1 MKKTYI
7 HIDTSGDCFEDDK
20 IILISGMKVDK
31 YNNIL
36 SHFYEDIPAYS
47 SPTLNQNYSFQNFK
61 SDDLIISNVF
71 RDKLAKFKNFILGTV
86 LISHYKYYEIE
97 FLRRALKNAGLG
109 TVQTTTTF
117 GEKAVVKTLYKV
129 LNDPLYREEMF
140 DATKQAGTFTGGTR
154 FLETQKVPV
163 LWTLGFPIA
172 VSSFVMN
179 QQMLRKYNQY

>member
-31 YNNIL
+31 NNSIL
-36 SHFYEDIPAYS
+36 SYFYEDIPAYS

-61 SDDLIISNVF
+61 SDDLITSNVF

-97 FLRRALKNAGLG
+97 FLRRALKNAGLEMIKNEWIDLQENII
-109 TVQTTTTF
+109 TQNDF
-117 GEKAVVKTLYKV
+117 GGNIYDVAKKFKLELGKREDLFFVNNAVAEIHHRMV
-129 LNDPLYREEMF
+129 N
-140 DATKQAGTFTGGTR
+140 
-154 FLETQKVPV
+154 
-163 LWTLGFPIA
+163 
-172 VSSFVMN
+172 
-179 QQMLRKYNQY
+179 

>member
-31 YNNIL
+31 NNSIL
-36 SHFYEDIPAYS
+36 SYFYEDIPAYS

-97 FLRRALKNAGLG
+97 FLRRALKNAGLEMIKNEWIDLQENII
-109 TVQTTTTF
+109 TQNDF
-117 GEKAVVKTLYKV
+117 GGNIYDVAKKFKLELGKREDLFFVNNAVAEIHHRMV
-129 LNDPLYREEMF
+129 N
-140 DATKQAGTFTGGTR
+140 
-154 FLETQKVPV
+154 
-163 LWTLGFPIA
+163 
-172 VSSFVMN
+172 
-179 QQMLRKYNQY
+179 

>member
-97 FLRRALKNAGLG
+97 FLRRALKNAGLEMIKNEWIDLQENII
-109 TVQTTTTF
+109 TQNDF
-117 GEKAVVKTLYKV
+117 GGNIYDVAKKFKLELGKREDLFFVNNAVAEIHHRMVY
-129 LNDPLYREEMF
+129 
-140 DATKQAGTFTGGTR
+140 
-154 FLETQKVPV
+154 
-163 LWTLGFPIA
+163 
-172 VSSFVMN
+172 
-179 QQMLRKYNQY
+179 

>member
-31 YNNIL
+31 NNSIL
-36 SHFYEDIPAYS
+36 SYFYEDIPAYS

-97 FLRRALKNAGLG
+97 FLRRALKNAGLEMIKNEWIDLQENII
-109 TVQTTTTF
+109 TQNDF
-117 GEKAVVKTLYKV
+117 GGNIYDVAKKFKVELGKKEDLFFENNAVAEIHHRMV
-129 LNDPLYREEMF
+129 N
-140 DATKQAGTFTGGTR
+140 
-154 FLETQKVPV
+154 
-163 LWTLGFPIA
+163 
-172 VSSFVMN
+172 
-179 QQMLRKYNQY
+179 

>member
-31 YNNIL
+31 NNSIL
-36 SHFYEDIPAYS
+36 SYFYEDIPAYS
-47 SPTLNQNYSFQNFK
+47 SPTLNKNYSFQNFK

-97 FLRRALKNAGLG
+97 FLRRALKNAGLEMIKNEWIDLQENII
-109 TVQTTTTF
+109 TQNDF
-117 GEKAVVKTLYKV
+117 GGNIYDVAKKFKLELGKREDLFFVNNAVAEIHHRMV
-129 LNDPLYREEMF
+129 N
-140 DATKQAGTFTGGTR
+140 
-154 FLETQKVPV
+154 
-163 LWTLGFPIA
+163 
-172 VSSFVMN
+172 
-179 QQMLRKYNQY
+179 

>member
-31 YNNIL
+31 NNSIL
-36 SHFYEDIPAYS
+36 SYFYEDIPAYS

-61 SDDLIISNVF
+61 SDDLITSNVF

-97 FLRRALKNAGLG
+97 FLRRALKNAGLEMIKNEWIDLQENII
-109 TVQTTTTF
+109 TQNDF
-117 GEKAVVKTLYKV
+117 GGNIYDVAKKFKVELGKKEDLFFVNNAVAEIHHRMV
-129 LNDPLYREEMF
+129 N
-140 DATKQAGTFTGGTR
+140 
-154 FLETQKVPV
+154 
-163 LWTLGFPIA
+163 
-172 VSSFVMN
+172 
-179 QQMLRKYNQY
+179 

>member
-97 FLRRALKNAGLG
+97 FLRRALKNAGLEMIKNEWIDLQENII
-109 TVQTTTTF
+109 TQNDF
-117 GEKAVVKTLYKV
+117 GGNIYDVAKKFKLELGKREDLFFVNNAVAEIHHRMV
-129 LNDPLYREEMF
+129 N
-140 DATKQAGTFTGGTR
+140 
-154 FLETQKVPV
+154 
-163 LWTLGFPIA
+163 
-172 VSSFVMN
+172 
-179 QQMLRKYNQY
+179 

>member
-31 YNNIL
+31 NNSIL
-36 SHFYEDIPAYS
+36 SYFYEDIPAYS

-97 FLRRALKNAGLG
+97 FLRRALKNAGLEMIKNEWIDLQENII
-109 TVQTTTTF
+109 TQNDF
-117 GEKAVVKTLYKV
+117 GGNIYDVAKKFKVELGKKEDLFFVNNAVAEIHHRMV
-129 LNDPLYREEMF
+129 N
-140 DATKQAGTFTGGTR
+140 
-154 FLETQKVPV
+154 
-163 LWTLGFPIA
+163 
-172 VSSFVMN
+172 
-179 QQMLRKYNQY
+179 